1 MPKYR
6 CHKDV
11 QALKIKAIKMDGEGE
26 DRELD
31 GSAIITPEDESYA
44 PFKVSAGYMHKHDPR
59 VGGYYVRY
67 DDGYESFSPAKAFE
81 EGYTRV
87 EGDWTD
93 RLREEL
99 KQVEERISKLD
110 PFTWNEKM
118 KRMDEVDL
126 ALQRV
131 QWHAMST
138 YLQCLSERLRRLK
151 QK

>member
-1 MPKYR
+1 MDTIKDCIAMPKYR
-6 CHKDV
+6 CHKEV
-11 QALKIKAIKMDGEGE
+11 RALKIKAIKMDGEGE

-67 DDGYESFSPAKAFE
+67 DDGYE
-81 EGYTRV
+81 
-87 EGDWTD
+87 
-93 RLREEL
+93 EL

-131 QWHAMST
+131 QWHAMGT